1 MGFALNVLN
10 NDWIAAVQNSWVKSE
25 EHISQT
31 RAADSAD

>member
-10 NDWIAAVQNSWVKSE
+10 NWIAAVQNSWVKSE